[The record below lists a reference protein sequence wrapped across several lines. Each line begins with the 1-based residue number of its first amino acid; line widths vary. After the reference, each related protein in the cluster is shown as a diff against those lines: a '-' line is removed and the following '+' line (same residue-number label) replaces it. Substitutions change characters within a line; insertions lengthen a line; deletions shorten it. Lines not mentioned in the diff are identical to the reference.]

1 MKRKREKGQT
11 KDNNGIKRTTDGA
24 GDLMK
29 IDQRGYISLFFPL
42 SKFATS
48 RGLFKET
55 EGVWMQAKTISSVS
69 TCRGAK
75 GQNNKPNCKLSS
87 RSGARPIAAM
97 VGCARLSGRVF
108 RLGGAIQGLVSD
120 LEDVITDKTVSSNS
134 PEHIHA
140 IHRMTSMISA
150 STGQRSCSS
159 GAPD

>member
-75 GQNNKPNCKLSS
+75 GQNNKPNLQAEQPL
-87 RSGARPIAAM
+87 RG
-97 VGCARLSGRVF
+97 
-108 RLGGAIQGLVSD
+108 
-120 LEDVITDKTVSSNS
+120 SSNCCYGWL
-134 PEHIHA
+134 
-140 IHRMTSMISA
+140 R
-150 STGQRSCSS
+150 
-159 GAPD
+159 